1 MHPAGRATAAVMS
14 WTSIWE
20 AKKQVE
26 RDKRDHGR
34 WVRRRALLSS
44 RTSNYFC
51 CTLPLLEGGPRL
63 YCTDLGGW
71 DGTGGAQV
79 AHGRLVIKGGRTWVR
94 ASQPNGGGGRQTCL
108 SNNESEREKR
118 MRQTDRQTDRQTKG
132 VCVWGGTWASDG
144 ANTLR
149 STQAIKARCLVGC
162 FFPLPRSCTLP

>member
-1 MHPAGRATAAVMS
+1 MKTRPTGGFDMHPAGRATAAVMS

-108 SNNESEREKR
+108 SNKESEREKR
-118 MRQTDRQTDRQTKG
+118 MRQTDRQTDRQREYACGEEPGLLTG
-132 VCVWGGTWASDG
+132 LIRFV
-144 ANTLR
+144 
-149 STQAIKARCLVGC
+149 AR
-162 FFPLPRSCTLP
+162 RQSRRDAW